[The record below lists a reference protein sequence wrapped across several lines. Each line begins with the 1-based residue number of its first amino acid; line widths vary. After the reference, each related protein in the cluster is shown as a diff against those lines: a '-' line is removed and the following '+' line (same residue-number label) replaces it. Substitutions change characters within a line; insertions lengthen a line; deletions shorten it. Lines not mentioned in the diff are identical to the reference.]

1 MKTRKILTA
10 LLLAYGVGVN
20 AQQLF
25 IKGRVCDNN
34 GEPLPGASI
43 QLKNEKK
50 GVVADLDGNFSIQAD
65 LNSTLIVSFVGFDP
79 AEVKVK
85 NNKPIE
91 VFLKGTVLDEVVVVG
106 YGTQRRSDITS
117 AVSTVNMS
125 DLRNSGAAQTL
136 EAIQG
141 KISGVQI
148 LSNDGS
154 MTSGLQFKIRGVNS
168 ITGGTQPLFVIDGV
182 PQPVQQVTS
191 SGDDASTN
199 PLLGLNPND
208 IESMEVLKDA
218 SAAAIY
224 GADGS
229 NGVVIITTKKGKAA
243 TKPQFDISF
252 KAGLDV
258 CSENNLKV
266 LSPEMYAKKMMT
278 HATFG
283 NENSIA
289 FWNDVFNVEGW
300 NNKDYIHT
308 WLDDIMQTSQRYEVN
323 ASLSGGNSKGMTYML
338 SLGYLDNTGII
349 KKSEF
354 NRFTSRLNLT
364 QSITDKAKI
373 YANMSF
379 SNSNDVNPITD
390 WSQNGI
396 FLGAL
401 KTSPFLYYP
410 GFAESQN
417 WDQIEDLS
425 PLNAVND
432 RDLKNSYQELNAS
445 IGFDYRIID
454 GLDFH
459 TSYSV
464 RQYTKGFT
472 SNWGPK
478 TWYGKSEQ
486 GRMELGDLKENFW
499 VYEARLQ
506 YSKSINKHYFSVM
519 GAFEAK
525 KWKQNNMSVYT
536 TNFEDTILG
545 IYGIN
550 QGIVSHSPV
559 YTYDTNSTLS
569 MLGRLTYTYDDRY
582 VFNATFR
589 RDGSSHFGVN
599 NRYGNFPSISAAWR
613 INQEEFMEN
622 LDFITNLRPRAS
634 FGITGNNQIP
644 SYQAL
649 SKLDSNK
656 AVFDDSVV
664 EVGRVPNSVANN
676 DLKWESSKQFNVG
689 IDMSFFKDRLSIVAD
704 WYYKRVSDMLLEVNI
719 PSTSGYQKAWK
730 NSGEMENSGFELTVN
745 SVLLNRPFRW
755 SLDFNISFNKNKVL
769 ALGDGQYQQFFT
781 RGINEKINN
790 DVLLRV
796 GYPVG
801 IYYGYITDGVYNNA
815 NEVLNGYDGSNKQV
829 GELKVV
835 DVNKDG
841 KIDQSD
847 RVPIANVNPKH
858 TGGLGSTMSY
868 KGFELY
874 AFFRWSYGNDI
885 INGNAQYLTGSTSI
899 NNILTSIYDN
909 IWTETTPDNDYPV
922 YGTGRW
928 GETVLRSELV
938 EDGSFLKLQTL
949 TLAYNF
955 PQSWLRKIHLKN
967 LKLSLTG
974 TNLFTWT
981 RYSGFDVEA
990 NTGWGT
996 VAKLAP
1002 GLDMSPYP
1010 RAKSYML
1017 SLNMN
1022 F

>member
-1 MKTRKILTA
+1 MKTKKILTA

-25 IKGRVCDNN
+25 VKGRVLDNN

-43 QLKNEKK
+43 SLKNEKK
-50 GVVADLDGNFSIQAD
+50 GVVADIDGNFSIQAD
-65 LNSTLIVSFVGFDP
+65 LNSTLVVSFVGFNSK
-79 AEVKVK
+79 EIKVK
-85 NNKPIE
+85 NNKPLE
-91 VFLKGTVLDEVVVVG
+91 VYLQGMVLDEVVVVG

-117 AVSTVNMS
+117 AVSSVNMS
-125 DLRNSGAAQTL
+125 DLKNSGAAQTL

-154 MTSGLQFKIRGVNS
+154 MTSGLQFRIRGVNS

-182 PQPVQQVTS
+182 PQPVQQVTNASNEVS
-191 SGDDASTN
+191 SN

-229 NGVVIITTKKGKAA
+229 NGVVIITTKKGKASS
-243 TKPQFDISF
+243 KPNFDLSL
-252 KAGLDV
+252 KTGLDV
-258 CSENNLKV
+258 CSDNHLEV
-266 LSPEMYAKKMMT
+266 LSPEMYARKMMT

-289 FWNDVFNVEGW
+289 YWQDIFDNKGW

-308 WLDDIMQTSQRYEVN
+308 WLDDILQTSEKYDLN
-323 ASLSGGNSKGMTYML
+323 ASLSGGTKGMTYML
-338 SLGYLDNTGII
+338 SLGYISSKGII
-349 KKSEF
+349 KKSDF
-354 NRFTSRLNLT
+354 NRFTGRLNLT
-364 QSITDKAKI
+364 QELTKKAKL
-373 YANMSF
+373 YTNLSY
-379 SNSNDVNPITD
+379 SKSDDVNPITD

-410 GFAESQN
+410 GFAEAQN
-417 WDQIEDLS
+417 WDNIDDLS

-432 RDLKNSYQELNAS
+432 RDLKNSYQEINAS
-445 IGFDYRIID
+445 IGFEYKIID
-454 GLDFH
+454 GLNFN

-464 RQYTKGFT
+464 RQNTKDFT

-478 TWYGKSEQ
+478 TWFGKSEQ
-486 GRMELGDLKENFW
+486 GRMELGNEKADFW

-506 YSKSINKHYFSVM
+506 YSKLIKKHYFSVM
-519 GAFEAK
+519 GAYEAK
-525 KWKQNNMSVYT
+525 KWKQNKMSVYT
-536 TNFEDTILG
+536 TNFEDTLLG
-545 IYGIN
+545 IYGIKE
-550 QGIVSHSPV
+550 GLVPHSPD

-569 MLGRLTYTYDDRY
+569 LLGRLTYTYNDKY

-589 RDGSSHFGVN
+589 RDGSSHFGEN
-599 NRYGNFPSISAAWR
+599 NRFGNFPSISAAWR
-613 INQEEFMEN
+613 VNQENFMKD
-622 LDFITNLRPRAS
+622 LKFISNLRPRIS

-649 SKLDSNK
+649 SKLYSNK
-656 AVFDDSVV
+656 AVFDDSVT
-664 EVGRVPNSVANN
+664 EVGRIPGSVANN

-689 IDMSFFKDRLSIVAD
+689 LDLSFFNDRLSFVAD
-704 WYYKRVSDMLLEVNI
+704 WYYKKVSDMLLEVNI
-719 PSTSGYQKAWK
+719 PSTSGFKKAWK
-730 NSGEMENSGFELTVN
+730 NSGEMENKGFELSMN
-745 SVLLNRPFRW
+745 SVILEKPFRW
-755 SLDFNISFNKNKVL
+755 NVDFNISFNKNKVL
-769 ALGDGQYQQFFT
+769 SLGDNQYQQFFT

-801 IYYGYITDGVYNNA
+801 IYYGYIADGVYNNES
-815 NEVLNGYDGSNKQV
+815 EVLNGYDGSNKQI
-829 GELKVV
+829 GQLKVV

-841 KIDQSD
+841 KIDQAD
-847 RVPIANVNPKH
+847 RVPIANVNPIH

-874 AFFRWSYGNDI
+874 AFFRWSYGNDV
-885 INGNAQYLTGSTSI
+885 INGNARYLVGSTSI
-899 NNILTSIYDN
+899 NNILTSVYGNVWDV
-909 IWTETTPDNDYPV
+909 TTPDNNYPV
-922 YGTGRW
+922 YGSGKW
-928 GETVLRSELV
+928 GETVFHSELV

-955 PQSWLRKIHLKN
+955 PESILKKIHMKN